1 MTWAATQP
9 TWSDPSGKSPL
20 TYLVQPVW
28 RIVFDCICV
37 SLEEDWFSSLK
48 KPSAL
53 PSAYI
58 RWRDIQI
65 ERTTEYTKSVGKR
78 QEMMN
83 PVKEQVISG
92 IDPFS
97 HEDRIFNLT
106 TATWPTIRRKKSIC
120 YRLGLVYIIALA
132 GEEIWQLFLAV
143 STCVKEIDANE
154 LKGIRPRIPR
164 SVCASSTHSWHGLP
178 HKPIVWL
185 QDVAESQ
192 SHVGLTWNKMYSVA
206 NQ

>member
-106 TATWPTIRRKKSIC
+106 TATWPTIRRKKIDMLPSRSCLYHSFSWGRDMTTIS
-120 YRLGLVYIIALA
+120 G
-132 GEEIWQLFLAV
+132 
-143 STCVKEIDANE
+143 CVKETDANE
-154 LKGIRPRIPR
+154 LKGIRPHIPR

>member
-106 TATWPTIRRKKSIC
+106 TATWPTIRRKKIDMLPSRSCLYHSFSWGRDMTTISGCVNMCERNWRKRAQRHSTSYPSI
-120 YRLGLVYIIALA
+120 RLCKLHPLM
-132 GEEIWQLFLAV
+132 
-143 STCVKEIDANE
+143 
-154 LKGIRPRIPR
+154 
-164 SVCASSTHSWHGLP
+164 
-178 HKPIVWL
+178 
-185 QDVAESQ
+185 
-192 SHVGLTWNKMYSVA
+192 TWAATQTNSVA
-206 NQ
+206 ARCRRKPVACWFDLE